1 MAKSTVKFNCG
12 CGYTA
17 TNPLE
22 AVLHVD
28 SWLWVHCNQSLRGS
42 TSRGLYWTHD
52 GSCWGTKTRQ

>member
-28 SWLWVHCNQSLRGS
+28 STGHTMEAVGELRPDNG
-42 TSRGLYWTHD
+42 
-52 GSCWGTKTRQ
+52 KNKKEK